1 MVAVMAMSRR
11 SHDLTF
17 RGFPGGPHV
26 LHADVEVGTVEA
38 AVFGFG
44 VVVLQVLPEELR
56 RGRPQH

>member
-1 MVAVMAMSRR
+1 MVVVMVMFRG

-17 RGFPGGPHV
+17 RAFPGRPHV

-44 VVVLQVLPEELR
+44 VLVLQVLPEKLR
-56 RGRPQH
+56 RGRP